1 MSATT
6 LHRQMTE
13 PPDTQPPS
21 NPRRTVGLRLGSLTL
36 TGPAAAAVGLLVVA
50 LIVALIVRSRPSL
63 GMLLAG
69 AIWLGF
75 AVFWNL
81 TAGRGSAGKRE
92 ESVESRSVRQNLLS
106 LALLMLF
113 VPIPGLGWRFI
124 QSARWHVP
132 AGLAIMAAATLLHVW
147 ARVHLGRNW
156 SSEVMIK
163 TDHKLVRT
171 GPYRFVRH
179 PIYTAILGLA
189 FGTAFVAGRIVS
201 LLGAAV
207 FTYAYIRK
215 LRIEERALGATFGSA
230 WEDYRRRSWA
240 LVPWLY

>member
-1 MSATT
+1 
-6 LHRQMTE
+6 MTE
-13 PPDTQPPS
+13 PPDTPPPS
-21 NPRRTVGLRLGSLTL
+21 SPRQTVGLRLGSLTL
-36 TGPAAAAVGLLVVA
+36 TGPAAAAVGLLLLA
-50 LIVALIVRSRPSL
+50 LIVTLIVRSQPSL

-75 AVFWNL
+75 TVFWSL
-81 TAGRGSAGKRE
+81 TAGPRGPGRSKESA
-92 ESVESRSVRQNLLS
+92 ESRAIRQILLALS
-106 LALLMLF
+106 LLLLF
-113 VPIPGLGWRFI
+113 ASIPGLGWLLI
-124 QSARWHVP
+124 PPNQWHAP

-163 TDHKLVRT
+163 TDHQLVRT
-171 GPYRFVRH
+171 GPYRLVRH

-189 FGTAFVAGRIVS
+189 FGTAIVS
-201 LLGAAV
+201 GRLVSMLGAAL

-215 LRIEERALGATFGSA
+215 LQLEERALGATFGSA
-230 WEDYRRRSWA
+230 WEEYRRHSWA